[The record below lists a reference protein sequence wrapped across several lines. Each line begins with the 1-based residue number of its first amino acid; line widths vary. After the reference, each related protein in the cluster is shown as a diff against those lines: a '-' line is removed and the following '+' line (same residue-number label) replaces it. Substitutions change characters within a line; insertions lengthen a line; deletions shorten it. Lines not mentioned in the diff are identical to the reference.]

1 MQKMPDSNERNQRRQ
16 IVDRH
21 SVFSVDEMTQYC
33 YEVNSSHLDLQ
44 IRCNPVQSPSELSCR
59 PQRTGSNVCTE
70 SRD

>member
-33 YEVNSSHLDLQ
+33 
-44 IRCNPVQSPSELSCR
+44 
-59 PQRTGSNVCTE
+59 
-70 SRD
+70 